1 MAQTFEFYE
10 ARATEAAAEAE
21 EAKLVQVRDRALRSE
36 KAWRGMAEQARKTE
50 VERGKAERAR
60 VERRAREE
68 AEAAGVAQQG

>member
-10 ARATEAAAEAE
+10 ARAMEAAAEAE
-21 EAKLVQVRDRALRSE
+21 GAKLIQVRERALRSE

-50 VERGKAERAR
+50 VERGKAEQAR

-68 AEAAGVAQQG
+68 ADAAAATPHG